1 MLIAACGDLLSRDL
15 DAVTVTPPEDTPLGA
30 LAGTVRDMARAYA
43 DDGATFS
50 AGGDLV
56 NALAAYYY
64 GSGWLHFGLAYGLL
78 SIPGKKPWVCPFA
91 GPTETLPPAL
101 VAQLDEKTRRY
112 ARLLDTACASVVL
125 APEPET
131 AGGIFARRVI
141 AIGTCYARGG
151 HHSIAAG
158 AEEEALA
165 RFSYG
170 HGWLDAGVRAGLLAL
185 TGNREI
191 FTI

>member
-1 MLIAACGDLLSRDL
+1 MLIAECGALLARDL
-15 DAVTVTPPEDTPLGA
+15 DDVTVVSPEGTPLAA
-30 LAGTVRDMARAYA
+30 LADATQGMARAYA
-43 DDGATFS
+43 DDGAAFLS
-50 AGGDLV
+50 GGDLV
-56 NALAAYYY
+56 NALAAFSY

-78 SIPGKKPWVCPFA
+78 AIPGKVPACPFG
-91 GPTETLPPAL
+91 GPAEKLPPVHTAR
-101 VAQLDEKTRRY
+101 LDEKTRRY
-112 ARLLDTACASVVL
+112 ARLLDTACASVTP

-131 AGGIFARRVI
+131 SGGRFARRLI
-141 AIGTCYARGG
+141 LIGTCYARGG
-151 HHSIAAG
+151 KAALATG

-170 HGWLDAGVRAGLLAL
+170 HGWLDAGVRAGLLAI